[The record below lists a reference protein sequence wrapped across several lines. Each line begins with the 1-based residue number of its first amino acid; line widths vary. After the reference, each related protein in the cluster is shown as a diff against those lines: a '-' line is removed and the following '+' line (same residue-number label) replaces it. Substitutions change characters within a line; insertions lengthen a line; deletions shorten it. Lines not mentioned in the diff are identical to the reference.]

1 MDGQPPDMQTVSDE
15 ESETV
20 VIPPV
25 QKQEEL
31 EENIYA
37 TLIGIVHDVRPI
49 QTKSGGMMLI
59 ATLES
64 AGFDFRLVIFSRDY
78 EKYVEKIKED
88 RILVVDG
95 RVRFDTERDEISVSL
110 SG

>member
-1 MDGQPPDMQTVSDE
+1 LIDILPKE
-15 ESETV
+15 
-20 VIPPV
+20 
-25 QKQEEL
+25 KL
-31 EENIYA
+31 EDTIYA

-78 EKYVEKIKED
+78 EKYVEKVKED

-95 RVRFDTERDEISVSL
+95 RVRVDTERDEISVSL
-110 SG
+110 AG